1 MSLPSD
7 DGRAPSNPGASP
19 PDLSAAP
26 SDLKAALG
34 WASARLA
41 EAGVASPAADA
52 QWLAAHAMGV
62 SRGELMA
69 ASLRGAPTPE
79 GFERL
84 VERRARREPLQHIL
98 GTAGF
103 YGLELEVGP
112 GVFVPRP
119 ETETL
124 VEQALKVLQGLAACE
139 PAPENDVPATY
150 DALVTYD
157 AQAASRQV
165 RIADWCAGSGAIAAA
180 LASHVT
186 EAKGQAPVHIEAVE
200 ASGEAASYASRNL
213 AGTGVELIEEDVFT
227 HYAAKPGCLDMV
239 CVNPPYV
246 PDATP
251 IRDVETQ
258 FFDPHTALYGGGGD
272 GLSIP
277 FALIELAGHTLRP
290 GGVILMEHA
299 EEQGSPLRHAA
310 CATGAFNRT
319 QTMTDLTGRDRV
331 TIMWRNGAEAAV

>member
-52 QWLAAHAMGV
+52 QWIAAHAMGV

-84 VERRARREPLQHIL
+84 VERRAHREPLQHIL

-124 VEQALKVLQGLAACE
+124 VEQALEILHGLVARE
-139 PAPENDVPATY
+139 PAPENDVPA
-150 DALVTYD
+150 TYD

-200 ASGEAASYASRNL
+200 ASGEAASFARRNL
-213 AGTGVELIEEDVFT
+213 ARTGVELIEEDVFT

-319 QTMTDLTGRDRV
+319 QTSTDLTGRDRV
-331 TIMWRNGAEAAV
+331 TIMWRNEAEAAV